1 MMKKADKNK
10 KRKEYID
17 YEAKVCER
25 LAQLRL
31 IAKVSCREM
40 SLAIGLSEGYI
51 NKIENGKTLPSMQ
64 NFFYIC
70 EYLDVTPKE
79 FFSFIDADEE
89 ASEMLRFL
97 RLYTNLSEKRQK
109 LVMLLLGD
117 MQ

>member
-1 MMKKADKNK
+1 MNTKTKNK
-10 KRKEYID
+10 KKQKEYID
-17 YEAKVCER
+17 YEAKIGER

>member
-1 MMKKADKNK
+1 MNTKTKSRKKQ
-10 KRKEYID
+10 KEYID

-79 FFSFIDADEE
+79 FFSFLEEEETSDA
-89 ASEMLRFL
+89 LRFL
-97 RLYTNLSEKRQK
+97 RLYSNLPEKRQK
-109 LVMLLLGD
+109 LVLSLLED